1 MKFRATVR
9 TDRTVIFEENSKATG
24 FRKKITFCEFNC
36 FGFCSPISCFVSKM
50 QRLPHA
56 ERALFERCARVF
68 ATIRRRET
76 GAMLLSLSAIY
87 FLRRRCACESNVPT
101 VRGR

>member
-1 MKFRATVR
+1 MFLLSLAFAAKGASVLIAI
-9 TDRTVIFEENSKATG
+9 VIFR
-24 FRKKITFCEFNC
+24 FVQLHIQRKI
-36 FGFCSPISCFVSKM
+36 
-50 QRLPHA
+50 A
-56 ERALFERCARVF
+56 ARRF

-101 VRGR
+101 VRGRRGVN